1 MRLSNKR
8 PLGVDEFDAFRQGE
22 ASGRQP
28 STLSSHPDEC
38 SKPAIE
44 PGGKCKAKASSGLE
58 VPVKKQQRRK
68 RLVVRTAG
76 DMPLAGQHGQERLN
90 VGGAHIPW
98 VAHGATSPCRPA
110 HEKAHPVNVGF
121 FGAEAI
127 VAVTQALPKLIQQAW
142 GMQDRSGGFHGIFI
156 PVFMHS
162 V

>member
-8 PLGVDEFDAFRQGE
+8 PLGVDVFDAFRQGE

-76 DMPLAGQHGQERLN
+76 DMPFANMVKNACASAAPMPLGWRMAPLARADQRTN
-90 VGGAHIPW
+90 K
-98 VAHGATSPCRPA
+98 R
-110 HEKAHPVNVGF
+110 
-121 FGAEAI
+121 
-127 VAVTQALPKLIQQAW
+127 TQ
-142 GMQDRSGGFHGIFI
+142 
-156 PVFMHS
+156 
-162 V
+162 